1 MSSLPG
7 MVATSHPLAVD
18 AGLAVLRDGGTAADA
33 AVAAAAMLTVVD
45 PRSTGLGGD
54 LFALYWE
61 PGQAEPVGLA
71 AAGVAPA
78 AMTIQALRAKGFDAM
93 PPDGP
98 WTVTVP
104 GATWGWTA
112 LLDRYGRLGRE
123 RVLRQAVETA
133 RNGFTVAPMIAEEWR
148 LGADKLRRNP
158 AAAEIFLPGG
168 QVPQSGETFTNPG
181 LADALHTYAA
191 EGHAP
196 FYDGSLATGFADAV
210 TALGGP
216 LRASDLSGWAGP
228 EWNTPIRARYRD
240 VDVYEMPP
248 PGQGVVVLESM
259 RIYQE
264 LQAGSTGEA
273 DHYLIESLKAAFGDA
288 ADHVADPRFAQ
299 VSVPDLLD
307 DDRLG
312 KVRDQIGPEAAEARA
327 PGMPT
332 DTVYV
337 CVVDETGAACSLI
350 QSLYESFGSGVMAP
364 GSGVVLH
371 NRGNGFTLRDGH
383 PNRPEGGK
391 RPYHTIIPAMLG
403 DADGFRGCLGV
414 VGGFMQPQGQLQI
427 LRNVLDRGM
436 SAQQAVD
443 APRLRVLGGRTV
455 GLEAGFDEASSAE
468 LTRRGH
474 HVTALPRFECGGA
487 QMILRTGSALDGGS
501 DRRKDGYVGVS

>member
-1 MSSLPG
+1 
-7 MVATSHPLAVD
+7 
-18 AGLAVLRDGGTAADA
+18 
-33 AVAAAAMLTVVD
+33 MLTVVD

-61 PGQAEPVGLA
+61 PGSREPVGLA

-78 AMTIQALRAKGFDAM
+78 AMTVQALQEQGFDAM
-93 PPDGP
+93 PADGP

-112 LLDRYGRLGRE
+112 LLERYGRLSRE
-123 RVLRQAVETA
+123 KVLRAAADTA
-133 RNGFTVAPMIAEEWR
+133 REGFAVAPMIADEWR
-148 LGADKLRRNP
+148 LGAAKLRRNP
-158 AAAEIFLPGG
+158 NAAAVFLPGG
-168 QVPQSGETFTNPG
+168 RVPEVGETFRNPG
-181 LADALHTYAA
+181 LADALETYVA

-196 FYDGSLATGFADAV
+196 FYDGSIATGFAEAV
-210 TALGGP
+210 EELGGP
-216 LRASDLSGWAGP
+216 LRAADLSGWTGP
-228 EWNTPIRARYRD
+228 EWTAPIRARYRD

-264 LQAGSTGEA
+264 LQSASSGEA

-288 ADHVADPRFAQ
+288 ADQVADPLFSD
-299 VSVPDLLD
+299 VSVSALLD

-312 KVRDQIGPEAAEARA
+312 RVRHQIESDASDARA
-327 PGMPT
+327 PGAPS

-337 CVVDETGAACSLI
+337 CVVDESGAACSLI

-364 GSGVVLH
+364 GSGLLLH

-403 DADGFRGCLGV
+403 DDDGFRGCLGV

-427 LRNVLDRGM
+427 LRNVFDRGM
-436 SAQQAVD
+436 TAQEAVD

-455 GLEAGFDEASSAE
+455 GLESGFDEAVRAE
-468 LTRRGH
+468 LARRGH
-474 HVTALPRFECGGA
+474 QISPLPRFECGGA
-487 QMILRTGSALDGGS
+487 QMILRNGDALDGGS
-501 DRRKDGYVGVS
+501 DRRKDGYVGVC

>member
-1 MSSLPG
+1 

-18 AGLAVLRDGGTAADA
+18 AGLAALRDGGTAADA
-33 AVAAAAMLTVVD
+33 AVAAAAMLSVVD

-61 PGQAEPVGLA
+61 PGHAEPVGLS

-78 AMTIQALRAKGFDAM
+78 AMTVQALRAAGFDVM
-93 PPDGP
+93 PPEGP

-104 GATWGWTA
+104 GATWGWTE
-112 LLDRYGRLGRE
+112 LLDRYGRLDRGQ
-123 RVLRQAVETA
+123 VLRRAVDTA
-133 RNGFTVAPMIAEEWR
+133 RNGFRVAPMVAEEWL

-158 AAAEIFLPGG
+158 AAAEIFMPGG
-168 QVPQSGETFTNPG
+168 RVPRAGETFTNSG
-181 LADALHTYAA
+181 LADSLEAYVAQ
-191 EGHAP
+191 GHKP
-196 FYDGSLATGFADAV
+196 FYEGSIATGFSDAV
-210 TALGGP
+210 AALGGP
-216 LRASDLSGWAGP
+216 LRASDLSGWTGP
-228 EWNTPIRARYRD
+228 EWTTPIRARFRGI
-240 VDVYEMPP
+240 DVYEMPP

-264 LQAGSTGEA
+264 FEATSTGEA
-273 DHYLIESLKAAFGDA
+273 DHYLIECLKAAFGDA
-288 ADHVADPRFAQ
+288 ARHVADPRFSP
-299 VSVPDLLD
+299 VSVSDLLD
-307 DDRLG
+307 GDRLA
-312 KVRDQIGPEAAEARA
+312 KVREQIGREAADAPA
-327 PGMPT
+327 PGAPT

-350 QSLYESFGSGVMAP
+350 QSLYEGFGSGVMAP

-403 DADGFRGCLGV
+403 DDDGFRGCLGV

-443 APRLRVLGGRTV
+443 APRLRVLGGRAV
-455 GLEAGFDEASSAE
+455 GLEAGFDAVSSAE
-468 LTRRGH
+468 LARRGH
-474 HVTALPRFECGGA
+474 HLGSLSRFECGGA
-487 QMILRTGSALDGGS
+487 QMILRTAGRLDGGS
-501 DRRKDGYVGVS
+501 DRRKDGYVGVC